1 MIVFIKYT
9 EKVQKVVDI
18 YTESVYY
25 KIRKRKETGMEI
37 KGEKTMT
44 RIFFSSNGAKRFM
57 MELEEQGFDDIQMWM
72 DKDAFGQTIYIV
84 KWY

>member
-1 MIVFIKYT
+1 
-9 EKVQKVVDI
+9 
-18 YTESVYY
+18 
-25 KIRKRKETGMEI
+25 
-37 KGEKTMT
+37 MT

-57 MELEEQGFDDIQMWM
+57 MELEQQGFDDIQMWM